1 MGKIK
6 PRYLV
11 ICQDIREKIQEGTYA
26 INDKLP
32 DGQTL
37 ASQYGVSLL
46 TLKRALDLLVA
57 EGFIIRRRGDGT
69 LVRDWKSKGVSRLYS
84 LKGTYHDYREHVTSK
99 ILKFEVIHPSA
110 QVASKLCVNQD
121 SFVYEIQR
129 LRILDDRPIIME
141 YSYMPVDVIP
151 GLSTKHLEQ
160 SIYGYIQDELGYKI
174 HSAFVKVAGVRPNAI
189 EQLEMNLSD
198 TDFLMETERVSSL
211 GNCKTFEYSIA
222 RHLPDVFH
230 FETVIFHH

>member
-1 MGKIK
+1 
-6 PRYLV
+6 
-11 ICQDIREKIQEGTYA
+11 
-26 INDKLP
+26 
-32 DGQTL
+32 
-37 ASQYGVSLL
+37 
-46 TLKRALDLLVA
+46 
-57 EGFIIRRRGDGT
+57 
-69 LVRDWKSKGVSRLYS
+69 
-84 LKGTYHDYREHVTSK
+84 
-99 ILKFEVIHPSA
+99 
-110 QVASKLCVNQD
+110 
-121 SFVYEIQR
+121 
-129 LRILDDRPIIME
+129 
-141 YSYMPVDVIP
+141 MPVDVIP